1 MALKSRG
8 RMAHL
13 GSLTGVVSN
22 VGSTIVQL
30 PARLWRHPR
39 IPEYGRAIHVLLDE
53 NRLLPGEVVSA
64 EPRPGTR
71 PTPPVPAPLANTA
84 GQVEPPQGSEPP
96 KSTTDPAA
104 SETPQPVQVPDD
116 LRTKT
121 RMEISGAV
129 YLPDLGETLVISD
142 DTGIG
147 GPHEDVPWVFWLDE
161 KGILSS
167 EPSAVAGIQAVS
179 DLEAVA

>member
-1 MALKSRG
+1 MKRRTIKAPLAGQVTQVLATRGHSVVAGTPVIELVETQSLRVTAYMPEMQHRPLRVGQQMALKSRG

-84 GQVEPPQGSEPP
+84 GQVEPPRE
-96 KSTTDPAA
+96 
-104 SETPQPVQVPDD
+104 
-116 LRTKT
+116 
-121 RMEISGAV
+121 
-129 YLPDLGETLVISD
+129 
-142 DTGIG
+142 
-147 GPHEDVPWVFWLDE
+147 
-161 KGILSS
+161 
-167 EPSAVAGIQAVS
+167 
-179 DLEAVA
+179 